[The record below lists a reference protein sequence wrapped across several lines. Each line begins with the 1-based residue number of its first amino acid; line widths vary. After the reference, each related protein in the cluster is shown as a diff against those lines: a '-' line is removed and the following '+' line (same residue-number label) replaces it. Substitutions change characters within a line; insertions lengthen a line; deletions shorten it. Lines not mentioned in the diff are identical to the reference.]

1 MSSTNEEVDF
11 ELPPFVRLYKNG
23 RVERFTV
30 PTILPPSPSDPT
42 TGVASKDVVIDP
54 ATPVSARLYLPPT
67 SSPPPPSKIPL
78 LVYFHGGA
86 FCIESAFS
94 STYHPYLNNLAA
106 LANVLIVSVEYRLA
120 PEHPLP
126 AAYEDCWT
134 ALRWAA
140 AGSDPW
146 IAEHADLDRLF
157 LAGDSA
163 GANIAHRMAVRA
175 GTEGGLSLEGIAL
188 IHPYFSTGADEVGS
202 FGDRLWRF
210 VCPGAEGGTADP
222 RLYPVAEEEAVKGMA
237 GRRAA
242 VFLAEKDHLME
253 KGKAYYD
260 VVKGSG
266 WGGAAE
272 LVETAGE
279 GHVFHLLK
287 PESEA
292 AGELM
297 ELLAVFLNAA

>member
-1 MSSTNEEVDF
+1 MSSTTEEVDL
-11 ELPPFVRLYKNG
+11 ELPPFFRLYKNG
-23 RVERFTV
+23 RFERLSDL
-30 PTILPPSPSDPT
+30 TILPPSSGDPA

-54 ATPVSARLYLPPT
+54 SAPVSARLYLPPN
-67 SSPPPPSKIPL
+67 SSPSLKIPL

-94 STYHPYLNNLAA
+94 RTYHPYLNNLAA
-106 LANVLIVSVEYRLA
+106 RANAVIVSVEYRLA

-146 IAEHADLDRLF
+146 IADHADLNRLF

-175 GTEGGLSLEGIAL
+175 GTEGGLRVEGIAL
-188 IHPYFSTGADEVGS
+188 IHPYFSIGADEEGS
-202 FGDRLWRF
+202 ISHKLWRT
-210 VCPGAEGGTADP
+210 VCPGAKGGTADP
-222 RLYPVAEEEAVKGMA
+222 WLYPAAEEEAVKGMA
-237 GRRAA
+237 GRRVA

-253 KGKAYYD
+253 TGKAYCE

-266 WGGAAE
+266 WGGAVE
-272 LVETAGE
+272 LVETAEE
-279 GHVFHLLK
+279 GHVFHLMK
-287 PESEA
+287 PESDA

-297 ELLAVFLNAA
+297 ERLAAFLNQS